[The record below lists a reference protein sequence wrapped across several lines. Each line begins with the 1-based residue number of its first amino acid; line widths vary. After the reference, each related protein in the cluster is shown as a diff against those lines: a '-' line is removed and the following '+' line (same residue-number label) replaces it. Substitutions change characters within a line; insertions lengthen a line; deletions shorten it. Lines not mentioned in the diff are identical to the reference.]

1 MIPNDLPAGMEALYE
16 IALDLRWTWSHAGDE
31 LWRAL
36 DAEAWAAT
44 ENPWLILQ
52 GVSRLRLEQLARDSE
67 FRRKLRHIQ
76 DERRAQLDCAISDAT
91 NPAIPVRP
99 TIAYFSMEFGFGA
112 ALPLYAGGL
121 GVLAAD
127 HLKAANDLGLPIAG
141 VGLLYQEGYFRQLV
155 DAAGHQ
161 EELYPFNDPTA
172 LPIQPQMAV
181 GGGWLRVPL
190 DLPGRTVH
198 LRVWR
203 AAVGSAVLFLLD
215 SNDPMN
221 RPLDRGI
228 TGKLYDGGD
237 ERRLLQELVLGIAGY
252 RTLEA
257 LGLNIGV
264 CHLNE
269 GHAAFALLERA
280 RAFMRRT
287 NQPFQVAL
295 WATRGG
301 NVFTTHTPVE
311 AGFDAFAPGLLAK
324 YFPDERGILAELG
337 LSLPDLLALGRLD
350 ADDAAEPFH
359 PTYLAVRGAA
369 RTNAVSALHGEV
381 TRRLLRPLFPR
392 WPEHEIPVTHIT
404 NGVHTPSWDS
414 RWADRLWTRAC
425 GKERWR
431 GRIESLEPAVRTVSD
446 EDIWIARASSRLDLV
461 KYARARFEL
470 QLAQRGVSPEVVSH
484 SPAIL
489 DPDILTL
496 GFARRFATYKR
507 PNLLLGQPD
516 RLRRLLTDPA
526 RPAQLLVA
534 GKAHPDDEAGQALIG
549 EWVRF
554 ASGAAVRPRVVYLED
569 YDITM
574 AQELV
579 RGVDV
584 WINTPRRP
592 FEACGT
598 SGMKVLVNGGLNVSV
613 LDGWW
618 AEAYAPDVG
627 WAISDTRDDT
637 GPNSDAE
644 DTEDLY
650 RVLEQEIVPLFY
662 ERDATG
668 IPRRWLSMVRASLSR
683 LAPRFS
689 ASRMVAEYD
698 ERLYKPAEAAL
709 AHRLDAGAARAV
721 ELAAWEERVRLHLP
735 QVRWGRV
742 EMRLEAGDLDVE
754 VEIYWDDLDPVD
766 VAVELYADPLADRPA
781 VRAPMRERR
790 LLPGTAHGRVFG
802 VRLTADRPLAAF
814 TPRLVPRETDPG
826 IQGELPL
833 VLWHH

>member
-1 MIPNDLPAGMEALYE
+1 
-16 IALDLRWTWSHAGDE
+16 
-31 LWRAL
+31 
-36 DAEAWAAT
+36 
-44 ENPWLILQ
+44 
-52 GVSRLRLEQLARDSE
+52 
-67 FRRKLRHIQ
+67 
-76 DERRAQLDCAISDAT
+76 
-91 NPAIPVRP
+91 
-99 TIAYFSMEFGFGA
+99 
-112 ALPLYAGGL
+112 
-121 GVLAAD
+121 
-127 HLKAANDLGLPIAG
+127 
-141 VGLLYQEGYFRQLV
+141 
-155 DAAGHQ
+155 
-161 EELYPFNDPTA
+161 
-172 LPIQPQMAV
+172 
-181 GGGWLRVPL
+181 
-190 DLPGRTVH
+190 
-198 LRVWR
+198 
-203 AAVGSAVLFLLD
+203 
-215 SNDPMN
+215 
-221 RPLDRGI
+221 
-228 TGKLYDGGD
+228 
-237 ERRLLQELVLGIAGY
+237 
-252 RTLEA
+252 
-257 LGLNIGV
+257 
-264 CHLNE
+264 
-269 GHAAFALLERA
+269 
-280 RAFMRRT
+280 
-287 NQPFQVAL
+287 
-295 WATRGG
+295 
-301 NVFTTHTPVE
+301 
-311 AGFDAFAPGLLAK
+311 
-324 YFPDERGILAELG
+324 
-337 LSLPDLLALGRLD
+337 
-350 ADDAAEPFH
+350 
-359 PTYLAVRGAA
+359 
-369 RTNAVSALHGEV
+369 
-381 TRRLLRPLFPR
+381 
-392 WPEHEIPVTHIT
+392 
-404 NGVHTPSWDS
+404 
-414 RWADRLWTRAC
+414 
-425 GKERWR
+425 
-431 GRIESLEPAVRTVSD
+431 VRTVAD
-446 EDIWIARASSRLDLV
+446 EDIWTARASSRLDLV

-484 SPAIL
+484 SAAIL

-507 PNLLLGQPD
+507 PNLLLRQPD

-526 RPAQLLVA
+526 RPTQLLVA
-534 GKAHPDDEAGQALIG
+534 GKAHPDDEAGQALIA

-554 ASGAAVRPRVVYLED
+554 AGGAAVRPRVVYLED

-668 IPRRWLSMVRASLSR
+668 IPRRWLNMVRASLSR

-709 AHRLDAGAARAV
+709 AHRIDDGAARAV

-766 VAVELYADPLADRPA
+766 VAVELYADPIADRPA

-802 VRLTADRPLAAF
+802 VRLTADRPVEAF
-814 TPRLVPRETDPG
+814 TPRLVPREPDPG